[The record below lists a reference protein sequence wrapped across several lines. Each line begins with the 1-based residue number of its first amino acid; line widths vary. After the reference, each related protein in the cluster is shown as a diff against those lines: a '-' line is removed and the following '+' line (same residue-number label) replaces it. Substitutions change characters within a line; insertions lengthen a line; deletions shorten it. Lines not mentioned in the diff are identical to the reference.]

1 MMTTRERR
9 PRRRRP
15 RGSITAKG
23 PDRWLVRVSYG
34 VDEQGRQRRQSE
46 VVGGAKK
53 DAERRL
59 VELLKEQ
66 DDRPELAPSSQT
78 VAGRV
83 AYWFTQLTGDLSPQ
97 TVSKYRYAWDRYGE
111 GTALAGARLA
121 TLTPQAVQTFVN
133 DLGKRVGPVTV
144 HYVARW
150 LKAVLNQAVATGE
163 LARNPMTQG
172 KVKLPRI
179 PKPEYH
185 RLTFAEA
192 RRFLTAAEQDR
203 YGALWRVWLE
213 AGFRPNEATALRWED
228 WDAKAGVL
236 HVRRALVRIGKV
248 VSFQET
254 KTGAT
259 RAIPLSKAT
268 RKTLQAHR
276 KRQLAERV
284 ELGPYWQGRGE
295 YDGLMFPSVGGTPL
309 AIANLDR
316 RHFKPLLRAAKLPTM
331 RLYDLRHSSATLLLK
346 SGASLKDVQTR
357 LGHARATLT
366 LDTYLESD
374 TETQISAT
382 AKLTAALAG

>member
-1 MMTTRERR
+1 MSGTRKPRKRR
-9 PRRRRP
+9 S
-15 RGSITAKG
+15 RGSFTQKA
-23 PDRWLVRVSYG
+23 PNRWLVRVSYG
-34 VDEQGRQRRQSE
+34 VDEQGRQRRKSE
-46 VVGGAKK
+46 VVAGTRK

-83 AYWFTQLTGDLSPQ
+83 AYWFAQLTGDLSPQ
-97 TVSKYRYAWDRYGE
+97 TVSKYRYAWTRYGE

-133 DLGKRVGPVTV
+133 DLGRRVGPVTV

-150 LKAVLNQAVATGE
+150 LKAVLNQTVATGE
-163 LARNPMTQG
+163 LARNPMTEGQ
-172 KVKLPRI
+172 VKLPRI

-203 YGALWRVWLE
+203 YAALWRVWLE
-213 AGFRPNEATALRWED
+213 AGLRPNEATALRWSD
-228 WDAKAGVL
+228 LSPDGVL
-236 HVRRALVRIGKV
+236 TVARALVRIGKV
-248 VSFQET
+248 VTFEES
-254 KTGAT
+254 KTGIT
-259 RAIPLSKAT
+259 REIPLSPA
-268 RKTLQAHR
+268 TLQALKAHR
-276 KRQLAERV
+276 KREAAERI
-284 ELGPYWQGRGE
+284 ELGPYWQGRGD
-295 YDGLMFPSVGGTPL
+295 YDGLMFPAEGGTPL

-316 RHFKPLLRAAKLPTM
+316 RHFKPLLKRAKLPTM

-366 LDTYLESD
+366 MDTYLESD
-374 TETQISAT
+374 TESQASAT
-382 AKLTAALAG
+382 KKLTAALAG